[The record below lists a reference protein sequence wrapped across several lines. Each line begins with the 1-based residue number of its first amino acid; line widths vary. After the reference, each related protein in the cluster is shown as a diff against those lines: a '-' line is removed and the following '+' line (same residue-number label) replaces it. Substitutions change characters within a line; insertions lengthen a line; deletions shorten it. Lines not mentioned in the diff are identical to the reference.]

1 VGPLGLSATD
11 YLLALPVTL
20 LTLFALGILLIDL
33 MLPKEQKWIN
43 AVTALTGVA
52 FSAAA
57 IWNPFRESILTF
69 LNDSRMFGHPAMLN
83 SMQVDRFAIF
93 FWYLFLAGT
102 AIAILMSVRY
112 LETEHENHGEY
123 YALMLLSVV
132 GMMCMAAGFDI
143 VLIFIG
149 LELMAISTY
158 VLVGFLRR
166 DRRSNEAAL
175 KYLLLGA
182 FSSGIFAYGLS
193 LFYGLTGSTNL
204 GVISQIL
211 VHGRP
216 DRNPDLTMKI
226 LGGPYQPV
234 AIIALVTTLTG
245 LLFKIAA
252 IPFHQWA
259 PDAYEGAPTS
269 ITGFMSVAV
278 KAAGWAMLLRI
289 LLWGL
294 FPMRSIWGPLVV
306 FVAIATMT
314 GANFAA
320 LTQTNTKRLLA
331 YSSIAHVGYMLLAV
345 IVLSSAPVPSPQ
357 FFDAFKGILIYLLVY
372 TFMNLGAFGVIT
384 SLRHKK
390 VIGDELDDLNGLY
403 SRAPVEAVLMLVF
416 MLSLAGIPPLAGFWG
431 KYFIF
436 LSLIETGH
444 YALASLGVFYSVLGL
459 YYYLKIANAMF
470 MGKVEKGEERLP
482 VSFAMRAGLG
492 LTALA
497 TVYIGIMPNRFI
509 ELVNWALGIAQNPA
523 VAKLTH

>member
-1 VGPLGLSATD
+1 MVWTD
-11 YLLALPVTL
+11 YLLALPITL
-20 LTLFALGILLIDL
+20 LVLFALGILLIDF
-33 MLPKEQKWIN
+33 MLPDDMKWAN
-43 AVTALTGVA
+43 AVTAFVGVC
-52 FSAAA
+52 FSAAGVIKIQWWLA
-57 IWNPFRESILTF
+57 DLPFKS
-69 LNDSRMFGHPAMLN
+69 GML
-83 SMQVDRFAIF
+83 STMLVDRFAIYF
-93 FWYLFLAGT
+93 FYLFLSAT

-123 YALMLLSVV
+123 YALMLLSVA

-193 LFYGLTGSTNL
+193 LLYGLTGSTNL
-204 GVISQIL
+204 AAIHAELLRVMHDPQY
-211 VHGRP
+211 
-216 DRNPDLTMKI
+216 K
-226 LGGPYQPV
+226 PV
-234 AIIALVTTLTG
+234 AIIALATTLTG

-289 LLWGL
+289 LVVGL
-294 FPMRSIWGPLVV
+294 LPMRPVWVPILV
-306 FVAIATMT
+306 FVSIATMT
-314 GANFAA
+314 GANLAA
-320 LTQTNTKRLLA
+320 LTQSNTKRLLA
-331 YSSIAHVGYMLLAV
+331 YSSIAHVGYMLLGLVAGTPDPGGLNADG
-345 IVLSSAPVPSPQ
+345 I
-357 FFDAFKGILIYLLVY
+357 KGILIYLLVY
-372 TFMNLGAFGVIT
+372 TFMNLGAFAVIT
-384 SLRHKK
+384 SLRHRK

-403 SRAPVEAVLMLVF
+403 SRAPLEAVFMLIF

-444 YALASLGVFYSVLGL
+444 YALAALGVIYSVFGL

-470 MGKVEKGEERLP
+470 MRQPEKGEEKLP
-482 VSFAMRAGLG
+482 VSWPMRLALG
-492 LTALA
+492 LTGLA
-497 TVYIGIMPNRFI
+497 TLYIGILPNRFI
-509 ELVNWALGIAQNPA
+509 EIVNWSLGIANHPN
-523 VAKLTH
+523 VAKLMH

>member
-1 VGPLGLSATD
+1 VGALQFNWND
-11 YLLALPVTL
+11 YVLALPITL

-33 MLPKEQKWIN
+33 MIPPETKWAN
-43 AVTALTGVA
+43 AVTALVGV
-52 FSAAA
+52 
-57 IWNPFRESILTF
+57 
-69 LNDSRMFGHPAMLN
+69 MFATAGVVKIQMWERASPSTSMGVVGLMGTML
-83 SMQVDRFAIF
+83 VDRGAIYF
-93 FWYLFLAGT
+93 FYLFLGAT
-102 AIAILMSVRY
+102 AISILMSARY
-112 LETEHENHGEY
+112 LTTEHENHGEY
-123 YALMLLSVV
+123 YTLMLLSVV

-193 LFYGLTGSTNL
+193 LLYGLTGSTNL
-204 GVISQIL
+204 AEI
-211 VHGRP
+211 GRRLASLLAKDP
-216 DRNPDLTMKI
+216 HN
-226 LGGPYQPV
+226 PV
-234 AIIALVTTLTG
+234 AIVALLTTVTG

-278 KAAGWAMLLRI
+278 KAAGWAMLLRV
-289 LLWGL
+289 LGATYPAYPTVVLGL
-294 FPMRSIWGPLVV
+294 AAMRPIYVPLFV
-306 FVAIATMT
+306 FVSIATMT

-331 YSSIAHVGYMLLAV
+331 YSSIAHVGYMLLGLIAGTV
-345 IVLSSAPVPSPQ
+345 YQLSP
-357 FFDAFKGILIYLLVY
+357 DGIKGIMIYLLVY

-384 SLRHKK
+384 SLRHRN

-403 SRAPVEAVLMLVF
+403 SRAPVEAVLMLIF
-416 MLSLAGIPPLAGFWG
+416 LLSLAGIPPLAGFWG

-444 YALASLGVFYSVLGL
+444 YALASLGVLYSVFGL
-459 YYYLKIANAMF
+459 YYYLKMANAMF
-470 MGKVEKGEERLP
+470 MGQPEEKGLLP
-482 VSFAMRAGLG
+482 VSWSMRAALVV
-492 LTALA
+492 TASA
-497 TVYIGIMPNRFI
+497 TLFIGIMPDRFI
-509 ELVNWALGIAQNPA
+509 QLVNWSLGLAQSPA
-523 VAKLTH
+523 VAKLIR

>member
-1 VGPLGLSATD
+1 VVWTD
-11 YLLALPVTL
+11 YLLALPITL
-20 LTLFALGILLIDL
+20 LTLFALGVLLIDL
-33 MLPKEQKWIN
+33 ILPKEMKWAN
-43 AVTALTGVA
+43 AVTAFVGVA
-52 FSAAA
+52 FSAAGVYK
-57 IWNPFRESILTF
+57 IQLW
-69 LNDSRMFGHPAMLN
+69 LNASGLPGKQGMLGT
-83 SMQVDRFAIF
+83 MLVDRFAIYF
-93 FWYLFLAGT
+93 FYLFLAAT
-102 AIAILMSVRY
+102 AVAILMSVRY

-123 YALMLLSVV
+123 YALMLLSVA
-132 GMMCMAAGFDI
+132 GMMCMAAGVDI

-193 LFYGLTGSTNL
+193 LLYGLSGSTNL
-204 GVISQIL
+204 GVIANQMNTVMHDARYIQY
-211 VHGRP
+211 
-216 DRNPDLTMKI
+216 K
-226 LGGPYQPV
+226 PV
-234 AIIALVTTLTG
+234 AILALITTITG

-278 KAAGWAMLLRI
+278 KAAGWSMLLRV

-306 FVAIATMT
+306 FVSIATMT

-331 YSSIAHVGYMLLAV
+331 YSSIAHVGYMLLAL
-345 IVLSSAPVPSPQ
+345 IVLSSAQFPSAP
-357 FFDAFKGILIYLLVY
+357 FFDGFKGILIYLLVY

-384 SLRHKK
+384 SLRHKN

-436 LSLIETGH
+436 LSLISTGH
-444 YALASLGVFYSVLGL
+444 YVLAALGVLYSVFGL

-470 MGKVEKGEERLP
+470 MGQVEKGEERLP
-482 VSFAMRAGLG
+482 VSFTMRAALG
-492 LTALA
+492 LAGLA
-497 TVYIGIMPNRFI
+497 TLYIGILPNQFI

>member
-1 VGPLGLSATD
+1 VIWTD
-11 YLLALPVTL
+11 YLLALPITL
-20 LTLFALGILLIDL
+20 LTLFALGILLIDF
-33 MLPKEQKWIN
+33 MLPDDMKWAN
-43 AVTALTGVA
+43 AVTALIGVG
-52 FSAAA
+52 FSAAGVIKIDLWLRSTHA
-57 IWNPFRESILTF
+57 AFSVGFMGT
-69 LNDSRMFGHPAMLN
+69 ML
-83 SMQVDRFAIF
+83 VDHFAIYF
-93 FWYLFLAGT
+93 FYLFLAGT

-123 YALMLLSVV
+123 YALMLLSVA
-132 GMMCMAAGFDI
+132 GMMCMAAGFDV

-193 LFYGLTGSTNL
+193 LLYGLTGTTNL
-204 GVISQIL
+204 FQIGQRL
-211 VHGRP
+211 PG
-216 DRNPDLTMKI
+216 I
-226 LGGPYQPV
+226 LNTGFTKPV
-234 AIIALVTTLTG
+234 AILALLTTITG

-289 LLWGL
+289 LGFSYVINGHVVSWGL
-294 FPMRSIWGPLVV
+294 LSMRSIYVPLLV
-306 FVAIATMT
+306 FVSIATMT

-320 LTQTNTKRLLA
+320 LTQNNTKRLLA
-331 YSSIAHVGYMLLAV
+331 YSSIAHVGYMLLGLIAGTATDYNPDG
-345 IVLSSAPVPSPQ
+345 I
-357 FFDAFKGILIYLLVY
+357 KGILIYLLVY

-384 SLRHKK
+384 SLRHRN

-436 LSLIETGH
+436 LSLIESGH
-444 YALASLGVFYSVLGL
+444 FVLASLAVLYSVFGL
-459 YYYLKIANAMF
+459 YYYLKIANAML
-470 MGKVEKGEERLP
+470 MRQPEKGEERLP
-482 VSFAMRAGLG
+482 VSFAMRA
-492 LTALA
+492 
-497 TVYIGIMPNRFI
+497 
-509 ELVNWALGIAQNPA
+509 ALGITGFATVFIGVMPESFIRIAGWALSLTQNPNLA
-523 VAKLTH
+523 QLVR

>member
-1 VGPLGLSATD
+1 VGLLLQFSSTD
-11 YLLALPVTL
+11 YILALPITL

-33 MLPKEQKWIN
+33 MLPQEQKWMN
-43 AVTALTGVA
+43 AITAFVGLL
-52 FSAAA
+52 FSARAV
-57 IWNPFRESILTF
+57 WNIQHW
-69 LNDSRMFGHPAMLN
+69 LNDSGAPASYGLMHTMLI
-83 SMQVDRFAIF
+83 DRVAIYF
-93 FWYLFLAGT
+93 FYLFLASTG
-102 AIAILMSVRY
+102 IAILISVRY
-112 LETEHENHGEY
+112 LEVEHENHGEY
-123 YALMLLSVV
+123 YALMLLSVA

-193 LFYGLTGSTNL
+193 LLYGLTGNTNL
-204 GVISQIL
+204 LFIGGQL
-211 VHGRP
+211 ARLLQ
-216 DRNPDLTMKI
+216 NPQNKA
-226 LGGPYQPV
+226 V
-234 AIIALVTTLTG
+234 AIIAMLTTVTG

-252 IPFHQWA
+252 VPFHQWA

-289 LLWGL
+289 LIGSFAPQFGGL
-294 FPMRSIWGPLVV
+294 LAMRPVWVPLLV
-306 FVAIATMT
+306 FVSIATMT

-331 YSSIAHVGYMLLAV
+331 YSSIAHVGYMLLGLIAGSV
-345 IVLSSAPVPSPQ
+345 NEAYSP
-357 FFDAFKGILIYLLVY
+357 DGIKGILIYLLVY
-372 TFMNLGAFGVIT
+372 TFMNLGAFGVIA
-384 SLRHKK
+384 SLRHRE

-416 MLSLAGIPPLAGFWG
+416 LLSLAGIPPLAGFWG

-436 LSLIETGH
+436 LSLIESGH
-444 YALASLGVFYSVLGL
+444 YVLASLGVLYSVFGL
-459 YYYLKIANAMF
+459 YYYLKIANSMF
-470 MGKVEKGEERLP
+470 MRQPEEGEEKLP
-482 VSFAMRAGLG
+482 VSFAMRAALG
-492 LTALA
+492 VTAFA
-497 TVYIGIMPNRFI
+497 TLFIGIMPERFI
-509 ELVNWALGIAQNPA
+509 HWVNWALGLAQNPST
-523 VAKLTH
+523 AKLVH

>member
-1 VGPLGLSATD
+1 MVWTD
-11 YLLALPVTL
+11 YLLALPITL

-33 MLPKEQKWIN
+33 MLPKEMKWAN
-43 AVTALTGVA
+43 AITAFIGVL
-52 FSAAA
+52 FSAAGVYKIQLWMA
-57 IWNPFRESILTF
+57 ASPGSLGMMRTL
-69 LNDSRMFGHPAMLN
+69 L
-83 SMQVDRFAIF
+83 VDRFAIYF
-93 FWYLFLAGT
+93 FYLFLAAT

-112 LETEHENHGEY
+112 LEIENENHGEY
-123 YALMLLSVV
+123 YALMLLSVA

-193 LFYGLTGSTNL
+193 LLYGLAGSTSL
-204 GVISQIL
+204 PVINQQ
-211 VHGRP
+211 
-216 DRNPDLTMKI
+216 LTRSMADPQYK
-226 LGGPYQPV
+226 PV
-234 AIIALVTTLTG
+234 AIIALVTTITG

-289 LLWGL
+289 LLIGL
-294 FPMRSIWGPLVV
+294 MPMRPIWVPLLV
-306 FVAIATMT
+306 FVSIATMT

-331 YSSIAHVGYMLLAV
+331 YSSIAHVGYMLLGLIAGTATQ
-345 IVLSSAPVPSPQ
+345 INA
-357 FFDAFKGILIYLLVY
+357 DGIKGILIYLLVY

-384 SLRHKK
+384 ALRHRN

-403 SRAPVEAVLMLVF
+403 SRAPVEAVLMLIF
-416 MLSLAGIPPLAGFWG
+416 LLSLAGIPPLAGFWG

-436 LSLIETGH
+436 LGLISTGH
-444 YALASLGVFYSVLGL
+444 YALASLGVLYSVFGL

-470 MGKVEKGEERLP
+470 MGKAEKAEETLP
-482 VSFAMRAGLG
+482 ISLPMRAAIAVAGI
-492 LTALA
+492 A
-497 TVYIGIMPNRFI
+497 TLYIGLLPNSFI
-509 ELVNWALGIAQNPA
+509 ELVNWTLGI
-523 VAKLTH
+523 TRT

>member
-1 VGPLGLSATD
+1 
-11 YLLALPVTL
+11 
-20 LTLFALGILLIDL
+20 
-33 MLPKEQKWIN
+33 MLPDDMKRLN
-43 AVTALTGVA
+43 AVTAFIGVC
-52 FSAAA
+52 FSAAGVVK
-57 IWNPFRESILTF
+57 IQMTLPIQL
-69 LNDSRMFGHPAMLN
+69 SRPEGAVGMLGT
-83 SMQVDRFAIF
+83 MHVDRFALYF
-93 FWYLFLAGT
+93 FYLFLAGT
-102 AIAILMSVRY
+102 AVAILISVKY

-123 YALMLLSVV
+123 YALMLLSVA
-132 GMMCMAAGFDI
+132 GMMCMASGFDI

-193 LFYGLTGSTNL
+193 LLYGLSGSTSLAIINQEM
-204 GVISQIL
+204 GKRIL
-211 VHGRP
+211 DPQYR
-216 DRNPDLTMKI
+216 
-226 LGGPYQPV
+226 PV
-234 AIIALVTTLTG
+234 AIVALVTTITG
-245 LLFKIAA
+245 LFFKIAA

-294 FPMRSIWGPLVV
+294 FPMRPVWAPMLV
-306 FVAIATMT
+306 FVSIATMT

-331 YSSIAHVGYMLLAV
+331 YSSIAHVGYMLLGLIAGTKNDLHPDGV
-345 IVLSSAPVPSPQ
+345 
-357 FFDAFKGILIYLLVY
+357 KGILIYLLVY

-384 SLRHKK
+384 SLRHRN

-403 SRAPVEAVLMLVF
+403 SRAPVEAVLMLIF

-436 LSLIETGH
+436 FGLVSSGH
-444 YALASLGVFYSVLGL
+444 YALAALGVLYSVFGL
-459 YYYLKIANAMF
+459 YYYLKMANAMF
-470 MGKVEKGEERLP
+470 MGQPEKGEGRLP
-482 VSFAMRAGLG
+482 VSIGMRAAIG
-492 LTALA
+492 LTGLA
-497 TVYIGIMPNRFI
+497 TIYIGVMPNRFI
-509 ELVNWALGIAQNPA
+509 EIVNWSLGIASRAN
-523 VAKLTH
+523 VAQMVR

>member
-1 VGPLGLSATD
+1 
-11 YLLALPVTL
+11 
-20 LTLFALGILLIDL
+20 
-33 MLPKEQKWIN
+33 
-43 AVTALTGVA
+43 
-52 FSAAA
+52 
-57 IWNPFRESILTF
+57 
-69 LNDSRMFGHPAMLN
+69 
-83 SMQVDRFAIF
+83 
-93 FWYLFLAGT
+93 
-102 AIAILMSVRY
+102 
-112 LETEHENHGEY
+112 
-123 YALMLLSVV
+123 
-132 GMMCMAAGFDI
+132 MAAGYDI

-204 GVISQIL
+204 GVISNRLFDLMQRSEYKPLL
-211 VHGRP
+211 VVAL
-216 DRNPDLTMKI
+216 LTTI
-226 LGGPYQPV
+226 
-234 AIIALVTTLTG
+234 TG
-245 LLFKIAA
+245 LFFKIAA
-252 IPFHQWA
+252 VPFHQWA

-289 LLWGL
+289 LIGSPFHLGGLVYLRPLW
-294 FPMRSIWGPLVV
+294 FPVV
-306 FVAIATMT
+306 IFVSIATMT

-331 YSSIAHVGYMLLAV
+331 YSSIAHVGYMLLGLVAGTATELNADG
-345 IVLSSAPVPSPQ
+345 I
-357 FFDAFKGILIYLLVY
+357 KGILIYLLVY

-436 LSLIETGH
+436 LSLISTGH
-444 YALASLGVFYSVLGL
+444 YALASLGVLYSVFGL

-470 MGKVEKGEERLP
+470 MRQPEKGEEKLP
-482 VSFAMRAGLG
+482 VSYAMRAALG
-492 LTALA
+492 LTGFA
-497 TVYIGIMPNRFI
+497 TLFIGILPNQFI
-509 ELVNWALGIAQNPA
+509 QMVNWALGIVQSAP
-523 VAKLTH
+523 VAKLVR

>member
-1 VGPLGLSATD
+1 MHFTSTD
-11 YLLALPVTL
+11 YLLVLPMTL
-20 LTLFALGILLIDL
+20 LALFALGVLLIDL
-33 MLPKEQKWIN
+33 MLPPEQKWAN
-43 AVTALTGVA
+43 AVTAFIGLL
-52 FSAAA
+52 FSAKAVYNIQQVLGA
-57 IWNPFRESILTF
+57 RLYIQGMMGTVV
-69 LNDSRMFGHPAMLN
+69 
-83 SMQVDRFAIF
+83 VDRLAIYF
-93 FWYLFLAGT
+93 FYLFLAGT

-112 LETEHENHGEY
+112 LEIEHESHGEY

-132 GMMCMAAGFDI
+132 GMMCMAAGADV

-175 KYLLLGA
+175 KYFLLGA

-204 GVISQIL
+204 SDIQRTL
-211 VHGRP
+211 GRQ
-216 DRNPDLTMKI
+216 I
-226 LGGPYQPV
+226 LGGPYQPI
-234 AIIALVTTLTG
+234 AIIALLATMTG

-252 IPFHQWA
+252 VPFHQWA

-278 KAAGWAMLLRI
+278 KAAGWAMLMRI

-294 FPMRSIWGPLVV
+294 LPMRSTWLPVLV
-306 FVAIATMT
+306 FVSIATMT
-314 GANFAA
+314 GANLAA

-331 YSSIAHVGYMLLAV
+331 YSSIAHVGYMLLGLVAGTAATLNADG
-345 IVLSSAPVPSPQ
+345 I
-357 FFDAFKGILIYLLVY
+357 KGILIYLLVY

-384 SLRHKK
+384 SLRHRN

-416 MLSLAGIPPLAGFWG
+416 ILSLAGIPPLAGFWG

-436 LSLIETGH
+436 LSLIETQH
-444 YALASLGVFYSVLGL
+444 FALAALGVLYSVFGL

-470 MGKVEKGEERLP
+470 MRQPEKGEERLP
-482 VSFAMRAGLG
+482 VSYAMRAALG
-492 LTALA
+492 VTAFA
-497 TVYIGIMPNRFI
+497 TLFIGIMPNRFI
-509 ELVNWALGIAQNPA
+509 EAVNWALGIANNPNM
-523 VAKLTH
+523 AKLIR

>member
-1 VGPLGLSATD
+1 VGGAFQLSSTD
-11 YLLALPVTL
+11 YLLALPITL
-20 LTLFALGILLIDL
+20 LALFALGILLIDL
-33 MLPKEQKWIN
+33 IIPPEQKWAKRYLN
-43 AVTALTGVA
+43 AITAFGGVI
-52 FSAAA
+52 FSAKAVYNIQQWLGPAPYSRGLMNTMLVDHVA
-57 IWNPFRESILTF
+57 IY
-69 LNDSRMFGHPAMLN
+69 
-83 SMQVDRFAIF
+83 F
-93 FWYLFLAGT
+93 FYLFLAAT
-102 AIAILMSVRY
+102 AISILMSVAY
-112 LETEHENHGEY
+112 LEIEHENHGEY

-132 GMMCMAAGFDI
+132 GMMCMAAGYDI

-175 KYLLLGA
+175 KYFLLGA

-193 LFYGLTGSTNL
+193 LLYGLSGSTNL
-204 GVISQIL
+204 GIIGNAMSGLVRYPAYKPIL
-211 VHGRP
+211 V
-216 DRNPDLTMKI
+216 
-226 LGGPYQPV
+226 
-234 AIIALVTTLTG
+234 IAVLTTLTG

-252 IPFHQWA
+252 VPFHQWA

-269 ITGFMSVAV
+269 VTGFMSVAV
-278 KAAGWAMLLRI
+278 KAAGWAMLLR
-289 LLWGL
+289 LLIGSPFL
-294 FPMRSIWGPLVV
+294 LGVLLPLRPIWLPVLV
-306 FVAIATMT
+306 FVSIATMT
-314 GANFAA
+314 GANLAA

-331 YSSIAHVGYMLLAV
+331 YSSIAHVGYMLLGLIAG
-345 IVLSSAPVPSPQ
+345 
-357 FFDAFKGILIYLLVY
+357 DAQQLNPDGIKGILIYLLVY

-416 MLSLAGIPPLAGFWG
+416 MLSLAGIPPLAGFYG

-444 YALASLGVFYSVLGL
+444 YALAALGVLYSVFGL

-470 MGKVEKGEERLP
+470 MRQPEAGEGRLP
-482 VSFAMRAGLG
+482 VSYAMR
-492 LTALA
+492 TALGVTAFA
-497 TVYIGIMPNRFI
+497 TIFIGVLPNRFI
-509 ELVNWALGIAQNPA
+509 ELVNWALGIAQSPA